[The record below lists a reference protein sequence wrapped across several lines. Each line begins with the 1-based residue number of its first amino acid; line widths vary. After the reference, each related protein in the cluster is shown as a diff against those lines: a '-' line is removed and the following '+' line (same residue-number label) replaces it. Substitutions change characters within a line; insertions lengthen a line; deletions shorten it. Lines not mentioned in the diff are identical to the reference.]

1 MKFFETSKYHSFKKS
16 TYITLRW
23 IGIIG
28 QLIAV
33 NFVYLFLNSSFEFIT
48 SNLVIFLGILSN
60 LYLIFIYKKTQLS
73 DRSAFI
79 FLLIDILQLGVLLYL
94 SGGITNPFVI
104 FILIPSVFSS
114 SNLSL
119 RTNTLLVILTII
131 IIVFLTFNYQDL
143 PINLNSDFHNNH
155 YFYYSIPVSLI
166 IALVFLNYFAMTFGT
181 QSRLRKEALG
191 KMEEVMAKEHELLS
205 LGGQAAAAAHSLG
218 TPLSTITI
226 ISHDLMKQFKGQKDI
241 EKDIELLIPIRD
253 NITVFSIGDEH
264 KIIEKDNFTE
274 IIWKNN
280 SFLDLFKQS
289 SLQDYSKG
297 VIDSSNNL
305 FIRFLSWIRVNFFY
319 PDARLSNLNKIE
331 SFLIDYIERKDIN
344 LMITTS
350 PPHSIQLLGKR
361 IKNVINLKGKIIQIK
376 NIQKNQ
382 YVGYNRTYKTK
393 TKIKVAI
400 IGLGYED
407 GIPRSLSNKGYVYF
421 KKNRFKIIGRI
432 SMDTFTVDI
441 SKSSHDLNI
450 GMYLDII
457 NDQHKIDK
465 FAKLCKTI
473 PNEIMTSIGKRVYRK
488 YE

>member
-28 QLIAV
+28 QLLAV
-33 NFVYLFLNSSFEFIT
+33 NFVYLFLNSSFNFIT

-79 FLLIDILQLGVLLYL
+79 FLLIDILQLSVLLYL

-131 IIVFLTFNYQDL
+131 IIIFLTFNYQDL

-155 YFYYSIPVSLI
+155 YFYYSIPISLI

-226 ISHDLMKQFKGQKDI
+226 ITHDLMKQFKGQKDL
-241 EKDIELLIPIRD
+241 EKDIELLNSQVERCNEILKRLTLNPVEEDEFIDKDINIRD
-253 NITVFSIGDEH
+253 YLHEIISSFREISKKEFVFNFDQDSNPKKISKSIEIVYGLRNFIGNANKFAKNSIFINLKSDSEFTEITVEDDGNGYPRDIISKIGEPYLKSNYSND
-264 KIIEKDNFTE
+264 KSKQGLGLGLFIGKTLLEKNFASVNCRNSKTRSGAE
-274 IIWKNN
+274 VVIIWKNKE
-280 SFLDLFKQS
+280 LF
-289 SLQDYSKG
+289 
-297 VIDSSNNL
+297 
-305 FIRFLSWIRVNFFY
+305 
-319 PDARLSNLNKIE
+319 
-331 SFLIDYIERKDIN
+331 
-344 LMITTS
+344 
-350 PPHSIQLLGKR
+350 
-361 IKNVINLKGKIIQIK
+361 
-376 NIQKNQ
+376 NI
-382 YVGYNRTYKTK
+382 
-393 TKIKVAI
+393 
-400 IGLGYED
+400 
-407 GIPRSLSNKGYVYF
+407 
-421 KKNRFKIIGRI
+421 
-432 SMDTFTVDI
+432 
-441 SKSSHDLNI
+441 
-450 GMYLDII
+450 
-457 NDQHKIDK
+457 
-465 FAKLCKTI
+465 
-473 PNEIMTSIGKRVYRK
+473 
-488 YE
+488 